1 MGTIVGD
8 GRPWVGNFTHMK
20 RVGKSLDTK
29 SVNALKPRD
38 RTYRVSDG
46 GGLMLEVR
54 PTGAK
59 VWVCRLTANGKRR
72 DMGLGGYP
80 GVSLANAR
88 GAAAEARRQA
98 RAGVDPI
105 KERRDVSASRKAEV
119 TARAEAEERT
129 FRSVADACIKA
140 AAPGWKNPRTDPQWR
155 AALASYAYPLLG
167 DMPVSDIDRAAVL
180 KCIKGVWAS
189 RPGMARKVLRRIAAV
204 LRFAAAHGWRAN
216 DNPADLKTLR
226 HAGLPAL
233 KGGRKHPA
241 LPWAQTAAFMRALEC
256 MPGLAPVALRFTIL
270 TCVRSG
276 EARGARWSE
285 LSFDGTPT
293 WVIPGDRMKHA
304 KSEDVQPHRVPLSA
318 AAIQTLARAYEIVT
332 GKNAVSGS
340 LPKIAAEQGTRLV
353 FPSTNPLTPLSD
365 MALSSVIR
373 RMNETGSKD
382 VPPPWRD
389 PDGRPAVPHGFRS
402 TFRTWVD
409 DTRPEEDAA
418 AERALAH
425 EERQKVSSRYRRSDL
440 LDRRISL
447 MAAWADQCERPADA
461 SPGAPAVLGERIAQ
475 QH

>member
-1 MGTIVGD
+1 MDAFGLDIS
-8 GRPWVGNFTHMK
+8 HMK
-20 RVGKSLDTK
+20 RNGKSLDAK

-46 GGLMLEVR
+46 GGLMLEIR

-59 VWVCRLTANGKRR
+59 VWVCRLTTNGKRR

-80 GVSLANAR
+80 GVSLADAR
-88 GAAAEARRQA
+88 GSASEARRQA
-98 RAGVDPI
+98 KAGVDPI
-105 KERRDVSASRKAEV
+105 KERRDASALRKAEL

-129 FRSVADACIKA
+129 FRSVSDACIKA
-140 AAPGWKNPRTDPQWR
+140 AAPGWKNARTDPQWR
-155 AALASYAYPLLG
+155 AALASYAYPQLG
-167 DMPVSDIDRAAVL
+167 DTPVSDIDRAAVL

-189 RPGMARKVLRRIAAV
+189 RPATARKVLRRIAAV

-216 DNPADLKTLR
+216 DNPADLRILR

-241 LPWAQTAAFMRALEC
+241 LSWVQMAGFMRALKG
-256 MPGLAPVALRFTIL
+256 MPGLAPLALRFTIL

-293 WVIPGDRMKHA
+293 WVVPGDRMKHA
-304 KSEDVQPHRVPLSA
+304 KSEDVQPHRVPLAA
-318 AAIQTLARAYEIVT
+318 AAIQTLAHASEIVA
-332 GKNAVSGS
+332 GKKATHGS
-340 LPKIAAEQGTRLV
+340 LARIVAEQGTRLI
-353 FPSTNPLTPLSD
+353 FPSNNPLSPLSD

-382 VPPPWRD
+382 GPPPWRD

-409 DTRPEEDAA
+409 DTCPEEDAA

-440 LDRRISL
+440 FDRRIPL
-447 MAAWADQCERPADA
+447 MAAWADHCERQANAAEPAA
-461 SPGAPAVLGERIAQ
+461 PVGALGRTRNALNK
-475 QH
+475 